1 MGFTEKRAERAN
13 NGIFPNF
20 FHCGIHKAVTYS
32 PVKSRLKTVNF
43 KVRSDQNRKQ
53 LRFSDFS
60 IFGRVALFTRLSL
73 KIETKNRKKSSN
85 VYLKIV
91 HFIDSRVVWDS

>member
-1 MGFTEKRAERAN
+1 MGFTKKRAERAN

-20 FHCGIHKAVTYS
+20 FHCGIQKAFTYS
-32 PVKSRLKTVNF
+32 SVKRRWKTVNF

-60 IFGRVALFTRLSL
+60 IFGRVELYDRLSL
-73 KIETKNRKKSSN
+73 KIGIKNRKKPSN
-85 VYLKIV
+85 EVLKIV